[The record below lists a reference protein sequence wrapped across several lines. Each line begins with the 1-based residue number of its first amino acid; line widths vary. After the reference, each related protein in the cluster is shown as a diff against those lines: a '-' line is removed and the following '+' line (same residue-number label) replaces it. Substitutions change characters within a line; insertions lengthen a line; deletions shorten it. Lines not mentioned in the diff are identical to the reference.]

1 MFHSLQNTKG
11 PTEERVRYNPNAFKE
26 DMQQNYMDRNLAELI
41 IDGYKIKFTRLFK
54 N

>member
-1 MFHSLQNTKG
+1 MFHSLQNGKG
-11 PTEERVRYNPNAFKE
+11 HTEERVRNNPNAFKE